1 MAYKRQTSFMPFDRK
16 RQASVK
22 DESKELRNL
31 ATALEGQRK
40 QTVKE
45 FATASTQ
52 QLTEMT
58 RGDKIAT
65 KKDQYEIEELSRFSK
80 NLTNALTVGS
90 RVLGKQ
96 YIDNQE
102 AKGFKAY
109 AENPIDPKELNIEIN
124 ELRVTN
130 AEEIDEIEKEA
141 RKQKILTLED
151 KLKLHEA
158 RLKRGSWGNG
168 YTRAFLQEVGNGFFP
183 HLMETTS
190 SSDEWFQEPEIG
202 DDGLP
207 IEGTGIA
214 FKDYMAQDLKT
225 KGLME
230 QEILRRYIENNYLDG
245 IKETGQNE
253 YILEP
258 AKKIL
263 TKWAA
268 QQLQNDII
276 ENARVERNG
285 YLNEIN
291 LDINLSLIHI

>member
-130 AEEIDEIEKEA
+130 AEEIDEIEKV
-141 RKQKILTLED
+141 KYK
-151 KLKLHEA
+151 
-158 RLKRGSWGNG
+158 
-168 YTRAFLQEVGNGFFP
+168 
-183 HLMETTS
+183 
-190 SSDEWFQEPEIG
+190 
-202 DDGLP
+202 
-207 IEGTGIA
+207 
-214 FKDYMAQDLKT
+214 
-225 KGLME
+225 
-230 QEILRRYIENNYLDG
+230 
-245 IKETGQNE
+245 
-253 YILEP
+253 
-258 AKKIL
+258 
-263 TKWAA
+263 
-268 QQLQNDII
+268 
-276 ENARVERNG
+276 
-285 YLNEIN
+285 
-291 LDINLSLIHI
+291 

>member
-1 MAYKRQTSFMPFDRK
+1 
-16 RQASVK
+16 
-22 DESKELRNL
+22 
-31 ATALEGQRK
+31 
-40 QTVKE
+40 
-45 FATASTQ
+45 
-52 QLTEMT
+52 
-58 RGDKIAT
+58 
-65 KKDQYEIEELSRFSK
+65 
-80 NLTNALTVGS
+80 
-90 RVLGKQ
+90 
-96 YIDNQE
+96 
-102 AKGFKAY
+102 
-109 AENPIDPKELNIEIN
+109 
-124 ELRVTN
+124 
-130 AEEIDEIEKEA
+130 
-141 RKQKILTLED
+141 
-151 KLKLHEA
+151 
-158 RLKRGSWGNG
+158 
-168 YTRAFLQEVGNGFFP
+168 
-183 HLMETTS
+183 METTS

-230 QEILRRYIENNYLDG
+230 QEILRRYIENNDLDG
-245 IKETGQNE
+245 INASWQNE

-291 LDINLSLIHI
+291 LDINEFDFNTVLKPVEEGEEVSESEETVDEGGETEFLNQEVKINPERGKLILFPPFWTHEHRGVTLKEGTKYIATTWIVFK